1 MRRREFIALLGA
13 ALACSMIMG
22 TRAGA
27 QQLAPQHG
35 STSPSTPPPQ
45 VPPPPVPQV
54 TPQLNV
60 PGPQIVPSPLG
71 NPAQQLA
78 PLGRTNATPPWLDA
92 QPARPSTAFRMS
104 FGRRAE

>member
-60 PGPQIVPSPLG
+60 PGPQIVPSPPG

-78 PLGRTNATPPWLDA
+78 PLGRTNATVNTG
-92 QPARPSTAFRMS
+92 RIRRHGSTRS
-104 FGRRAE
+104 RRAHRRHSK